1 MSHAKNVRSTDA
13 EITEQIR
20 AQVGQNPDIEKIAV
34 KNRLLQL
41 HVTDGLYRKL
51 AVDRE
56 RGKKIVLT
64 LMQQMKQLTGETDVT
79 VWIFC
84 RNEKLIE
91 GRVKEWGGDN
101 VNYYCD
107 L

>member
-1 MSHAKNVRSTDA
+1 MSHSKNFQLTDA
-13 EITEQIR
+13 EITEHIR
-20 AQVGQNPDIEKIAV
+20 GQVGKNQDIEKIAV
-34 KNRLLQL
+34 HNRLLQL

-51 AVDRE
+51 AMDRE
-56 RGKKIVLT
+56 RGKKIVLA
-64 LMQQMKQLTGETDVT
+64 LMQQMKQLRGDPDVT

-84 RNEKLIE
+84 RNEKMVE

-101 VNYYCD
+101 VNYFCD